1 MKLTKEERLEFSR
14 LPEVCN
20 SLDQNKNCGNY
31 KISKVGECVS
41 VLAGFRT
48 GEVEYFM
55 EKSGKIW
62 TSGRFHECKI
72 PEKYEV
78 WKGRG
83 YTGGHTSQS
92 HWDTLQESGEIA
104 RLISSGYSGIDK
116 TTEGNTSGYYPEV
129 WYWKL

>member
-1 MKLTKEERLEFSR
+1 MKLTAEERLLFTR

-20 SLDQNKNCGNY
+20 SLDENKNCGNY
-31 KISKVGECVS
+31 KISKVGECTS

-55 EKSGKIW
+55 EKDGKIW
-62 TSGRFHECKI
+62 ISGRFNECKV

-92 HWDTLQESGEIA
+92 RWDTYQEARESA
-104 RLISSGYSGIDK
+104 RLISLGYSGIDK
-116 TTEGNTSGYYPEV
+116 TTEGNTSGYYPEI